1 MRNLLIYTTILISL
15 VLVFALA
22 LNTEEEEVLGEDEKI
37 EEVREEII
45 YETPN

>member
-15 VLVFALA
+15 VLVFAFV

>member
-15 VLVFALA
+15 VLVFTLV
-22 LNTEEEEVLGEDEKI
+22 LNTEEEDVLGEDEKI